1 MKYVFILTII
11 ISITSCDGN
20 KSKRSWTNE
29 DELNSS
35 ELSISDDSNDNNN
48 YISEYKTTNFDEF
61 EKQLKH
67 MEIEISKIN
76 SPDMLMEC
84 KQNYES
90 NLSHIFNSISKTSE
104 TNNKTIVKKHFT
116 IVKQALDKKI
126 KDYSLPANG
135 IIQNIN
141 IQIQRIEKCS
151 SKEDLLD
158 VLDSH
163 YSFFKNLSKIHLIV
177 EEQNRQSEV
186 QELASQLNNAFKEK
200 IEKYDVDFK

>member
-84 KQNYES
+84 
-90 NLSHIFNSISKTSE
+90 
-104 TNNKTIVKKHFT
+104 
-116 IVKQALDKKI
+116 
-126 KDYSLPANG
+126 
-135 IIQNIN
+135 
-141 IQIQRIEKCS
+141 
-151 SKEDLLD
+151 
-158 VLDSH
+158 
-163 YSFFKNLSKIHLIV
+163 
-177 EEQNRQSEV
+177 
-186 QELASQLNNAFKEK
+186 
-200 IEKYDVDFK
+200 